1 MPENNKMGLSAL
13 VRKSKKSGLWGGCNR
28 FCMPE
33 AALSVP
39 VDDKQYVM
47 IVSGVSEVDPPES
60 MEGKWLRECAM
71 LRSFRELTLLEVRRE
86 RLRKCIRVAGVSGV
100 DPFGSTEGI
109 RLRDWARL
117 RAFPGLTRL
126 EA

>member
-1 MPENNKMGLSAL
+1 MGLSAL

-71 LRSFRELTLLEVRRE
+71 LRAFPGLTRSEACRENGKGVRN
-86 RLRKCIRVAGVSGV
+86 VAVVSGV
-100 DPFGSTEGI
+100 DPFGRTEG
-109 RLRDWARL
+109 
-117 RAFPGLTRL
+117 AFKGVHKGCGSFGS
-126 EA
+126 

>member
-47 IVSGVSEVDPPES
+47 IVAGVSEVDPPES

-71 LRSFRELTLLEVRRE
+71 LRSFRELTLLEARRE
-86 RLRKCIRVAGVSGV
+86 RLRECIRVADVSGV
-100 DPFGSTEGI
+100 NPFGSMKGE
-109 RLRDWARL
+109 W
-117 RAFPGLTRL
+117 
-126 EA
+126 

>member
-1 MPENNKMGLSAL
+1 MGLSAL

-71 LRSFRELTLLEVRRE
+71 LRSFRELTRLEE
-86 RLRKCIRVAGVSGV
+86 RGRAVKRVGKVAGVSGV
-100 DPFGSTEGI
+100 DPFGSTEG
-109 RLRDWARL
+109 
-117 RAFPGLTRL
+117 AFKGVYKGCGCFRG
-126 EA
+126 

>member
-71 LRSFRELTLLEVRRE
+71 LRSFRELTRLEVWRE
-86 RLRKCIRVAGVSGV
+86 RLRECIRVAVVSGV
-100 DPFGSTEGI
+100 DPFRSTEG
-109 RLRDWARL
+109 
-117 RAFPGLTRL
+117 AFKGVH
-126 EA
+126 EGCGS

>member
-1 MPENNKMGLSAL
+1 MGLSAL

-47 IVSGVSEVDPPES
+47 IVAGVSEVDPPES
-60 MEGKWLRECAM
+60 MEGKWLRECAR
-71 LRSFRELTLLEVRRE
+71 LREFRELTRLEVWRE
-86 RLRKCIRVAGVSGV
+86 RLRECIRVAGVSGV
-100 DPFGSTEGI
+100 NPFGSMKGE
-109 RLRDWARL
+109 W
-117 RAFPGLTRL
+117 
-126 EA
+126 

>member
-60 MEGKWLRECAM
+60 MEGKWLRECARFQM
-71 LRSFRELTLLEVRRE
+71 
-86 RLRKCIRVAGVSGV
+86 
-100 DPFGSTEGI
+100 
-109 RLRDWARL
+109 
-117 RAFPGLTRL
+117 FPGLPDL
-126 EA
+126 EERRACV